1 MAAMVLVLKKF
12 KINKDN
18 DYEDLLST
26 AGRMKIFLE
35 NVLSGQVPHDTYK
48 PETLFH
54 YCRSLVEGQRGEEP
68 GLAAGSWSVSPVP
81 EEIGEEDAMDIHYFP
96 TMIALATLVF
106 CGNKYAEVR
115 DIPGYEDSLKRG
127 FGFAISG
134 GLKGIG
140 FNSFFQE
147 MESVLILGSG
157 GCPLWLKEHP
167 EACPALA
174 ERLLEL
180 GREYALRLEKND
192 TVLEFGGDYKRQFVL
207 ALRLLEPLAG

>member
-12 KINKDN
+12 TINKDN
-18 DYEDLLST
+18 DYEDLLSA

-35 NVLSGQVPHDTYK
+35 NILSGQIPHDKYK
-48 PETLFH
+48 VETLFH
-54 YCRSLVEGQRGEEP
+54 YCRSLVEGQREEEP
-68 GLAAGSWSVSPVP
+68 GLARGSWSVSPAP
-81 EEIGEEDAMDIHYFP
+81 GEIAEEDVMDIHFFP
-96 TMIALATLVF
+96 SMIALATLVF
-106 CGNKYAEVR
+106 CGNRYAEVR
-115 DIPGYEDSLKRG
+115 EIPGYEDCLTRG
-127 FGFAISG
+127 FNFVISG
-134 GLKGIG
+134 GLKGLG

-157 GCPLWLKEHP
+157 GCPLWLKQHP

-207 ALRLLEPLAG
+207 ALRLLEPLTD